1 MKKIKYISIL
11 LLTLLVTIGF
21 RMDVRGG
28 QGDYADF
35 SVSKDDNP
43 EFHRKLL
50 MFFGSR
56 QDGAGKEMPGSCSLF
71 DGDDE
76 VSSSQLFG
84 TLSKLSDFD
93 YESYDCLSV
102 GSPKYDITG
111 ENESGSVSLKTIAVN
126 VSVEKGSVTLTALI
140 DAPGWFAGL
149 WFLENP
155 YIKSSISYELETDK
169 FRYGKVPDAIVFQ
182 IDRDNSYIT
191 CPIAEANDA
200 SSMRY
205 FQDEDGKYH
214 CIAQLIKKDNWYYKL
229 VVAETFY
236 LDDEGIDGDSSV
248 LEQKVE
254 EYVSE
259 SSGNRF
265 AVENSGRNKDS
276 KNKYDQC
283 VEDYGY
289 ELDPILDISKK
300 IKNFDLLDDLLT
312 KNHNGGYG
320 ISSIDV
326 KRNLEN
332 FLKQSEYYTKN
343 KDANAISEAIKTD
356 CEKVDKFVQENKLFN
371 CLNDNYHSTDGVY
384 RYKNKN
390 SDFKGTYV
398 YSLQDFCK
406 YSDEENVSDL
416 LNGMEIDDQQSRL
429 IENYSDKCSGY
440 AGPDSAVEAQKNVCL
455 NKEITED
462 IEKIN
467 CDKLGSGEFD
477 SEEESINEL
486 MKYMYWYSSEY
497 KCKGSN
503 KLDLCIKSY
512 CTEIQSDPKS
522 IAQEIING
530 ATPEQ
535 EKADNIYNSL
545 YNNLY
550 ESKTIEL
557 KFGSNELCSR
567 IKMLED
573 YLKGGL
579 NLIRIA
585 GPIIT
590 IILTIMDGMKTFA
603 SFKDDESK
611 KFFNRLYKRLICIA
625 ILFLVPTIIYFL
637 LGFIMPID
645 EVCKI

>member
-21 RMDVRGG
+21 RMDVRG
-28 QGDYADF
+28 
-35 SVSKDDNP
+35 DDVVPNYNINEDLFAELP
-43 EFHRKLL
+43 TEIKNKLTIY
-50 MFFGSR
+50 FYSR
-56 QDGAGKEMPGSCSLF
+56 QNGGKESPGSCQDFESAWFKDLDCSAISEVGKKYNVNF
-71 DGDDE
+71 DIKNLDAQAKVFSVELNTD
-76 VSSSQLFG
+76 G
-84 TLSKLSDFD
+84 TLNLSLDVVCD
-93 YESYDCLSV
+93 WWNLNCAKKINYTINSN
-102 GSPKYDITG
+102 ITEAPSAIVFEFG
-111 ENESGSVSLKTIAVN
+111 KSDAYCVIGSVSQGDITWLCRDTEYYVLN
-126 VSVEKGSVTLTALI
+126 VS
-140 DAPGWFAGL
+140 
-149 WFLENP
+149 
-155 YIKSSISYELETDK
+155 
-169 FRYGKVPDAIVFQ
+169 KV
-182 IDRDNSYIT
+182 Y
-191 CPIAEANDA
+191 
-200 SSMRY
+200 
-205 FQDEDGKYH
+205 
-214 CIAQLIKKDNWYYKL
+214 
-229 VVAETFY
+229 Y
-236 LDDEGIDGDSSV
+236 LDEEYDGDAAK
-248 LEQKVE
+248 LEEAVSK
-254 EYVSE
+254 YVNEKSDL
-259 SSGNRF
+259 RF
-265 AVENSGRNKDS
+265 VAYSKNYNSDS

-283 VEDYGY
+283 LEDYGY
-289 ELDPILDISKK
+289 ELDSILDISKK

-320 ISSIDV
+320 ISSSDV

-332 FLKQSEYYTKN
+332 FLKQSDYYTKN

-356 CEKVDKFVQENKLFN
+356 CEKVDKFVQENRLFN
-371 CLNDNYHSTDGVY
+371 CLNDNYQSTDGVY

-390 SDFKGTYV
+390 PDFKGTYV

-416 LNGMEIDDQQSRL
+416 LNGMEIDNQQSEL
-429 IENYSDKCSGY
+429 IKNYSDKCSGY

-462 IEKIN
+462 IIKIN
-467 CDKLGSGEFD
+467 CDKLSSGEFD
-477 SEEESINEL
+477 SKEESVNEL

-530 ATPEQ
+530 DTPEQ

-557 KFGSNELCSR
+557 KFGSQELCNR
-567 IKMLED
+567 IGKLND

-637 LGFIMPID
+637 LGFVMPID

>member
-21 RMDVRGG
+21 RMDVRGDG
-28 QGDYADF
+28 PDYTIDEKSTPSF
-35 SVSKDDNP
+35 EDLSTEIKDKLAIY
-43 EFHRKLL
+43 FH
-50 MFFGSR
+50 SR
-56 QDGAGKEMPGSCSLF
+56 INDGKEKPNSCSSLFNENIIFASGTNLLHAQISDCSAISVNGLF
-71 DGDDE
+71 DVD
-76 VSSSQLFG
+76 
-84 TLSKLSDFD
+84 
-93 YESYDCLSV
+93 
-102 GSPKYDITG
+102 YDI
-111 ENESGSVSLKTIAVN
+111 ENSNIVPYGLGISLTSEGKI
-126 VSVEKGSVTLTALI
+126 SLTLHSRC
-140 DAPGWFAGL
+140 DGWFN
-149 WFLENP
+149 FKCREMT
-155 YIKSSISYELETDK
+155 SYTLDSNVEGE
-169 FRYGKVPDAIVFQ
+169 PAAIVF
-182 IDRDNSYIT
+182 
-191 CPIAEANDA
+191 E
-200 SSMRY
+200 
-205 FQDEDGKYH
+205 F
-214 CIAQLIKKDNWYYKL
+214 
-229 VVAETFY
+229 
-236 LDDEGIDGDSSV
+236 
-248 LEQKVE
+248 
-254 EYVSE
+254 SE
-259 SSGNRF
+259 SSDYCYRVVDDVNRGDF
-265 AVENSGRNKDS
+265 FKCDRVFYVLNVAKIYYLKDYDEEAAELENDVKKYIAQEPGLRFVAYDHDFNRNS

-289 ELDPILDISKK
+289 ELDSILDISKK

-320 ISSIDV
+320 ISSSDV

-332 FLKQSEYYTKN
+332 FLKQSDYYTKN

-356 CEKVDKFVQENKLFN
+356 CEKVDKFVQENRLFN
-371 CLNDNYHSTDGVY
+371 CLNDNYQSTDGVY

-390 SDFKGTYV
+390 PDFKGTYV

-416 LNGMEIDDQQSRL
+416 LNGMEIDNQQSEL
-429 IENYSDKCSGY
+429 IKNYSDKCSGY

-462 IEKIN
+462 IAKIN

-522 IAQEIING
+522 ITQEIING

-637 LGFIMPID
+637 LGFIMPIN